1 MTPLTSCGG
10 GKVAEA
16 TSRNKEHMSST
27 NEAHRPDAGRRLPS
41 RRTVVAA
48 SAWSVPAI
56 AAATASPAYAAS
68 TEGPVTIPPALTGV
82 IGGGWSIYT
91 NFGANGLPVGA
102 ATAARP
108 TATAVPITVSPAR
121 ATTVTLTLSGAGF
134 SFFTVQ
140 TNAAFTPTQ
149 TVTVTT
155 SPDGVAEVFVA
166 IPPHSKGDTVAT
178 ITATGNGGSAVS
190 TLTAGTGFVYATGGH
205 TPEGQTGNGAS
216 RNGVVWPTPLAIDE
230 RLSSVHASISSYLAI
245 TESGTVRTGGYN
257 PFAEVGT
264 GGQEVSVLTPIEPLK
279 KDGTAFTD
287 AVRAVVDTCGSE
299 QGLFVVE
306 DSAGDWWAVGE
317 QVSNYL
323 AIPGDTTGARSITQW
338 ERIGGNLPAK
348 PATLSPNRYG
358 DTLVWSLVDGT
369 VWFSGYGG
377 SFRNYSNGLPQSTTR
392 GQLAQLMMPDGS
404 PVTGVK
410 RVHQSEDHSVM
421 MLTTDGRLLYS
432 GTQVASIT
440 PADYANPGD
449 VQEIAGPPGEVVELW
464 AKHPY
469 DTNGAAYYAK
479 TSDNTLWAIGS
490 NGAARGYLGIGTTT
504 ATRTWAK
511 VLVDDVKEMA
521 CGAHN
526 LIVLDNSGD
535 VWFAGLYEE
544 GNPGMGTGLPA
555 TFPTPVKITTLPPNA
570 RTIAS
575 TWWDVPYIAY

>member
-1 MTPLTSCGG
+1 M
-10 GKVAEA
+10 
-16 TSRNKEHMSST
+16 
-27 NEAHRPDAGRRLPS
+27 
-41 RRTVVAA
+41 
-48 SAWSVPAI
+48 
-56 AAATASPAYAAS
+56 
-68 TEGPVTIPPALTGV
+68 
-82 IGGGWSIYT
+82 
-91 NFGANGLPVGA
+91 
-102 ATAARP
+102 
-108 TATAVPITVSPAR
+108 
-121 ATTVTLTLSGAGF
+121 
-134 SFFTVQ
+134 
-140 TNAAFTPTQ
+140 
-149 TVTVTT
+149 
-155 SPDGVAEVFVA
+155 
-166 IPPHSKGDTVAT
+166 AT

-190 TLTAGTGFVYATGGH
+190 TLTGRTAHVYAVGGH
-205 TPEGQTGNGAS
+205 TPEGQTGNGTS
-216 RNGVVWPTPLAIDE
+216 RIATAWPTPMAIDE
-230 RLSSVHASISSYLAI
+230 RLSSVHASINSYLFV
-245 TESGTVRTGGYN
+245 TESGKLRSGGYN

-264 GGQEVSVLTPIEPLK
+264 GGTETYVLNPIEPLK

-306 DSAGDWWAVGE
+306 DSAGDWWATGE

-323 AIPGDTTGARSITQW
+323 AIPGDVTSARAITRW

-369 VWFSGYGG
+369 VWFTGYGG
-377 SFRNYSNGLPQSTTR
+377 SFRNYSNGLPQSAAR
-392 GQLAQLMMPDGS
+392 GLVSQLMMPDGT

-432 GTQVASIT
+432 STQPTTIT
-440 PADYANPGD
+440 PADYRVRGD
-449 VQEIAGPPGEVVELW
+449 VQEIDGPPGDVVEIW

-469 DTNGAAYYAK
+469 DTDGGAYYAK
-479 TSDNTLWAIGS
+479 TSDNSLWAIGS

-504 ATRTWAK
+504 ASRTWAK

-544 GNPGMGTGLPA
+544 GNPGMGTGIGA

>member
-1 MTPLTSCGG
+1 
-10 GKVAEA
+10 
-16 TSRNKEHMSST
+16 MSTT
-27 NEAHRPDAGRRLPS
+27 NEAQRPDAGRRLPS

-56 AAATASPAYAAS
+56 VVATASPAYAAS
-68 TEGPVTIPPALTGV
+68 TDGPVTIPQALTGV
-82 IGGGWSIYT
+82 IGGGWSIAT
-91 NFGANGLPVGA
+91 NFGVNGLPLGA
-102 ATAARP
+102 P
-108 TATAVPITVSPAR
+108 TASRSTATVVPITVSPAR
-121 ATTVTLTLSGAGF
+121 ATTVSLTLSGAGF
-134 SFFTVQ
+134 SFFTVA
-140 TNAAFTPTQ
+140 TNAAFIPTQ

-155 SPDGVAEVFVA
+155 SANGVAEVYVA
-166 IPPHSKGDTVAT
+166 IPPYSKGDTVAT

-190 TLTAGTGFVYATGGH
+190 TLTARTAHVYAVGGH
-205 TPEGQTGNGAS
+205 TPEGQTGNGSAL
-216 RNGVVWPTPLAIDE
+216 NAVAWPTPMAIDE
-230 RLSSVHASISSYLAI
+230 RLSSVHAAISSYLFV
-245 TESGTVRTGGYN
+245 TESGKLRSGGYN

-264 GGQEVSVLTPIEPLK
+264 GGNEVAVLNPIEPLK

-306 DSAGDWWAVGE
+306 DSAGDWWATGE
-317 QVSNYL
+317 QVANYL
-323 AIPGDTTGARSITQW
+323 AIPGDTTGSRFLTRW
-338 ERIGGNLPAK
+338 EKVGGNLPAK
-348 PATLSPNRYG
+348 PATLSPNRFG

-369 VWFSGYGG
+369 VWFTGSSV
-377 SFRNYSNGLPQSTTR
+377 SFRNYSNGLPRTAVR
-392 GQLAQLMMPDGS
+392 GAMEQLMMPDGT

-410 RVHQSEDHSVM
+410 RVQQSEDHSVL

-432 GTQVASIT
+432 STQPAAIT
-440 PADYANPGD
+440 PADYSVRGD
-449 VQEIAGPPGEVVELW
+449 VQEIAGPPGDVVEIW

-469 DTNGAAYYAK
+469 DTDGGAYYAK
-479 TSDNTLWAIGS
+479 TSDNSLWAIGS
-490 NGAARGYLGIGTTT
+490 NGLARGYLGIGTTT

-544 GNPGMGTGLPA
+544 GNPGLGTGIAP

>member
-1 MTPLTSCGG
+1 
-10 GKVAEA
+10 
-16 TSRNKEHMSST
+16 MSST
-27 NEAHRPDAGRRLPS
+27 NEDHRPGTGSRLPS

-56 AAATASPAYAAS
+56 ALATASPAYASS
-68 TEGPVTIPPALTGV
+68 TDGPVNLPQTLTGV
-82 IGGGWSIYT
+82 VGGGWSIAT
-91 NFGANGLPVGA
+91 NFGANGLPTGYP
-102 ATAARP
+102 TAARP
-108 TATAVPITVSPAR
+108 TATVVPITVSPAR

-134 SFFTVQ
+134 SFFTAA
-140 TNAAFTPTQ
+140 TNATFTPTQ

-155 SPDGVAEVFVA
+155 SSSGIAEVYVA
-166 IPPHSKGDTVAT
+166 VPPYGKGDTEAT
-178 ITATGNGGSAVS
+178 ITATGNGGTAVS
-190 TLTAGTGFVYATGGH
+190 TLATRTGFVYAVGGH

-216 RNGVVWPTPLAIDE
+216 RNAVVWPTPLAIDE
-230 RLSSVHASISSYLAI
+230 RLSGVYAGISSYLGI
-245 TESGTVRTGGYN
+245 TERGTVRTGGYN
-257 PFAEVGT
+257 MFAEVGT
-264 GGQEVSVLTPIEPLK
+264 GSTELSVLNPIEPLK
-279 KDGTAFTD
+279 QDGTPFTD

-306 DSAGDWWAVGE
+306 DSAGDWWATGE

-323 AIPGDTTGARSITQW
+323 AIPGDTTGSRYLTRW
-338 ERIGGNLPAK
+338 EKIGGALPAK
-348 PATLSPNRYG
+348 PATLSPNRFG
-358 DTLVWSLVDGT
+358 DALVWSLVDGT
-369 VWFSGYGG
+369 VWFTGYSG
-377 SFRNYSNGLPQSTTR
+377 SFRNYSNGLPRTTSR
-392 GQLAQLMMPDGS
+392 GQVAQLMMPDGS

-410 RVHQSEDHSVM
+410 RVQQSEDNSVM

-432 GTQVASIT
+432 STQPATIT
-440 PADYANPGD
+440 PADYATSGD
-449 VQEIAGPPGEVVELW
+449 VQEIAGPPGDVVELW

-479 TSDNTLWAIGS
+479 TSDNSLWAIGS

-575 TWWDVPYIAY
+575 TWYDVPYIAY

>member
-1 MTPLTSCGG
+1 
-10 GKVAEA
+10 
-16 TSRNKEHMSST
+16 MSST
-27 NEAHRPDAGRRLPS
+27 NEAQRPDAGRRLPS

-68 TEGPVTIPPALTGV
+68 TDGPVTIPPALTGV
-82 IGGGWSIYT
+82 IGGGWSIAT
-91 NFGANGLPVGA
+91 NFGANGLPLGA
-102 ATAARP
+102 PTASRS
-108 TATAVPITVSPAR
+108 TATAIPITVTPAR

-134 SFFTVQ
+134 SFFTVP
-140 TNAAFTPTQ
+140 TNATFTPTQ
-149 TVTVTT
+149 TLTVTT
-155 SPDGVAEVFVA
+155 SANGVAEVYVA
-166 IPPHSKGDTVAT
+166 IPPYSKGDTVAT

-190 TLTAGTGFVYATGGH
+190 TLTAGVAHVYAVGGH
-205 TPEGQTGNGAS
+205 TPEGQTGNGSS
-216 RNGVVWPTPLAIDE
+216 RNAVAWPTPMAIDE
-230 RLSSVHASISSYLAI
+230 RLSSVYASISSYLFL
-245 TESGTVRTGGYN
+245 TESGKIRTGGYN

-264 GGQEVSVLTPIEPLK
+264 GGNEISVLNPIEPLK

-287 AVRAVVDTCGSE
+287 AVRGIVDTCGSE

-323 AIPGDTTGARSITQW
+323 AIPGDSTGSRSLITW
-338 ERIGGNLPAK
+338 EKIGGNLPAK
-348 PATLSPNRYG
+348 PATLSPNRFG

-369 VWFSGYGG
+369 VWFTGYGG
-377 SFRNYSNGLPQSTTR
+377 SFRNYSTGLPQNTLR

-410 RVHQSEDHSVM
+410 RVQQSEDHSVM

-432 GTQVASIT
+432 STQPAAIT
-440 PADYANPGD
+440 PADYTVSGD
-449 VQEIAGPPGEVVELW
+449 VQEIAGPPGDVVEIW
-464 AKHPY
+464 AKHPF
-469 DTNGAAYYAK
+469 DADGGAYYAK

-490 NGAARGYLGIGTTT
+490 IGASRGYLGIGTTT
-504 ATRTWAK
+504 ATRTWAR

-544 GNPGMGTGLPA
+544 GNPGLGTGIAA

-575 TWWDVPYIAY
+575 TWWDVPYVAY